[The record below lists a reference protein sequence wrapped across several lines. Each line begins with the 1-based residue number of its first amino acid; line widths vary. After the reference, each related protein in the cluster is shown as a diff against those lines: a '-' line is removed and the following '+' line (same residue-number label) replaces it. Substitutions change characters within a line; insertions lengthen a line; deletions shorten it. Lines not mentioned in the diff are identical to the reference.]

1 MRNKNKFLILASI
14 LLAACSADPLQES
27 PDATGGPREETA
39 AVKICNTSDN
49 AAAGTL
55 IAKFGDAAIPALEQ
69 AAAKYAATRAGGPR
83 STMTRSGIASVDEI
97 LADLHV
103 TALER
108 VFPDAGEHEART
120 REAGLHK
127 WYVLRFDEAQ
137 DLDEAARKLAA
148 VAEIQTIQ
156 FSVRR
161 QTTFD
166 SQAYPFRESPRGET
180 RSLIRSDFNDPNL
193 FWQWHYINNADQAVA
208 TTALAGADINVAEAW
223 KLTGGDPRV
232 IVAIVDEGVKYTH
245 PDLAANMWVNPSPSP
260 EYDNK
265 DIHGWNFAENTPI
278 SWDKVEVGV
287 GGKKEGDS
295 GHGTHVAGTIAAVN
309 NNGLGVAGVAG
320 GTGNNDGVRLMSCQ
334 ILSGKKSATDLIAS
348 RAIKYAADHGASI
361 IQCSYGYGASGINSD
376 RYYESAAPLE
386 AEAIRY
392 FISQNNCPA
401 LEGGLAIFAAGN
413 ESQPYSSYPGGYRDC
428 ISVTAIS
435 PDGLPAP
442 YTCYGPGCNIAAPGG
457 ETSGLSGGEKAGVLS
472 TLVSEVSDTEY
483 GYMQGTSMAC
493 PHVSGVAALG
503 LSYALA
509 KGKRYTREEFVSMLL
524 TSVNDIDAR
533 LEGTKTSGGKLNLEE
548 YRGKMGTGLVDA
560 YQLLMQIEG
569 TPCLKVAV
577 GKLELVTLTKHFG
590 GSAQN
595 LTYTG
600 VEISAKDMQKLGM
613 AAAPKMYNGQL
624 MIKCTKP
631 GVAHITV
638 KAVGGGT
645 RPGSETIMGGIEI
658 SKEFAVI
665 AREAGTENGG
675 WL

>member
-1 MRNKNKFLILASI
+1 M
-14 LLAACSADPLQES
+14 
-27 PDATGGPREETA
+27 
-39 AVKICNTSDN
+39 
-49 AAAGTL
+49 
-55 IAKFGDAAIPALEQ
+55 
-69 AAAKYAATRAGGPR
+69 
-83 STMTRSGIASVDEI
+83 
-97 LADLHV
+97 
-103 TALER
+103 
-108 VFPDAGEHEART
+108 
-120 REAGLHK
+120 
-127 WYVLRFDEAQ
+127 
-137 DLDEAARKLAA
+137 
-148 VAEIQTIQ
+148 
-156 FSVRR
+156 
-161 QTTFD
+161 
-166 SQAYPFRESPRGET
+166 
-180 RSLIRSDFNDPNL
+180 
-193 FWQWHYINNADQAVA
+193 
-208 TTALAGADINVAEAW
+208 
-223 KLTGGDPRV
+223 
-232 IVAIVDEGVKYTH
+232 AIVDEGVKYTH

-624 MIKCTKP
+624 MLKCTKP